1 MIAAAK
7 ALDAV
12 DAAINATFPR
22 PGNWRWE
29 ANPKARTVSLGTRG
43 WEAMTFRRWGMNG
56 AQPLFMTRT
65 DVSILRDAADFLQP
79 IPGREHHDWAKR
91 IEHPVAQTIE
101 LGVNLLEPLAAVV
114 RAAAEYREAVDAM
127 RRMEGGFSDP
137 AWENAI
143 RAEHRTRD
151 ALFAAL
157 DAFNAAAAAQG
168 FGPAPSE
175 RVTSAPAPSAEAS
188 SG

>member
-29 ANPKARTVSLGTRG
+29 ANPRLRTVSLGTRG
-43 WEAMTFRRWGMNG
+43 WEAMTLARWGMNG
-56 AQPLFMTRT
+56 AQPRFLTRT
-65 DVSILRDAADFLQP
+65 DVSILRDAAEFLQP
-79 IPGREHHDWAKR
+79 IPGREHHQWRKR

-101 LGVNLLEPLAAVV
+101 LGVNLLGPLAAVA
-114 RAAAEYREAVDAM
+114 RAVVECVSGNVHGAACFVEECDCVD
-127 RRMEGGFSDP
+127 
-137 AWENAI
+137 
-143 RAEHRTRD
+143 RALQR
-151 ALFAAL
+151 AL
-157 DAFNAAAAAQG
+157 DEFNAAAAAQG

-175 RVTSAPAPSAEAS
+175 RVASAPAPSAEQKS
-188 SG
+188 